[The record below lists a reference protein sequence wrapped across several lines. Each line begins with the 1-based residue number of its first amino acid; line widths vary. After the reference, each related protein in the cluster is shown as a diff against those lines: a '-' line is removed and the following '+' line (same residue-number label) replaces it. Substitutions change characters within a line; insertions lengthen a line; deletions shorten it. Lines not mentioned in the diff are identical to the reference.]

1 MASGTPTLDAAA
13 ETMHLVDYRGEV
25 KQVPTRN
32 GFGEGLIEAGTR
44 NRDLLGICAD
54 LSESTRFEGFRKAHR
69 AQYIEIGV
77 SEQMLVAMAG
87 GLAAVGKIPWIA
99 SYAMFNPGR
108 SWEQVR
114 TIMALNETNVKIAG
128 AHAGVSVGPDGA
140 THQAIEDIAI
150 MRVIP
155 HMTVVVPCDSVQTKK
170 AALAL
175 SDRWGPAYLR
185 FGREKSGVITT
196 DETPFEIG
204 KAQTFREG
212 SDVAIVACGILV
224 YNALVAADR
233 LASEDGIE
241 CRVVNNHTVKP
252 MDEAA
257 IVGAAQACGAVVTV
271 EEHQKAG
278 GMGSRVAEIL
288 SAQFPAPIEFVG
300 VDDRFGQSGDPMEL
314 IEYYGMGAD
323 AIVEA
328 ARRAH
333 KRKTPRQ
340 RKRIARRV
348 QHNAS
353 ETLVAPTSCCARCGR
368 GRLAARL
375 RHPWLRSS
383 EREPLAALRWTRR
396 ARLRARP
403 LATQAEFADQTAVAL
418 EIFRVQIV
426 EQATALADLQ

>member
-1 MASGTPTLDAAA
+1 MSSTPKLSDGAAV
-13 ETMHLVDYRGEV
+13 TMHLVDYLAGEV

-32 GFGEGLIEAGTR
+32 GFGEGLIEAGNR
-44 NRDLLGICAD
+44 NADVLGICAD
-54 LSESTRFEGFRKAHR
+54 LSESTRFEGFKKAHP

-87 GLAAVGKIPWIA
+87 GLAAVGKTPWIA

-170 AALAL
+170 ATLAL
-175 SDRWGPAYLR
+175 SEVWGPAYLR
-185 FGREKSGVITT
+185 FGREKSAVITT

-204 KAQTFREG
+204 RAQTFREG

-224 YNALVAADR
+224 YNALLAADL
-233 LASEDGIE
+233 LAREDGIE

-252 MDEAA
+252 MDEPAIIDAA
-257 IVGAAQACGAVVTV
+257 RTCGTVVTV
-271 EEHQKAG
+271 EEHQKHA

-288 SAQFPAPIEFVG
+288 ASHAPTPIEFVG
-300 VDDRFGQSGDPMEL
+300 VEDTFGQSGDPAEL
-314 IEYYGMGAD
+314 VEFYGMGVD
-323 AIVEA
+323 AIAAA
-328 ARRAH
+328 ARKAY
-333 KRKTPRQ
+333 KRKKANSPPIPQ
-340 RKRIARRV
+340 
-348 QHNAS
+348 
-353 ETLVAPTSCCARCGR
+353 P
-368 GRLAARL
+368 
-375 RHPWLRSS
+375 
-383 EREPLAALRWTRR
+383 
-396 ARLRARP
+396 
-403 LATQAEFADQTAVAL
+403 
-418 EIFRVQIV
+418 
-426 EQATALADLQ
+426 